1 MKILSTNTY
10 AVAKDLSSVT
20 DRGVE
25 QPAESVQMTGKQV
38 EKIWSSV
45 ENLYKTGNH
54 PMISLCIRRRGQVV
68 LNRSIGYARGLNP
81 EEGIE
86 KQIAKVDTPVCL
98 FSATKLVTAML
109 IHLFD
114 EKGIINLLDPIS
126 YYIPEYAKHG
136 KRKTTIFH
144 ILSHRGGIP
153 RLEGKID
160 PELLFHKED
169 ILQRLYDAK
178 PMSVSNSQLAYHA
191 VTAGYILGEVLER
204 VTGQDLKTLLHE
216 HFAKPLGLSYFNYGL
231 ADQYKNQVAKNYETG
246 LYSKF
251 FTDQY
256 LNHLLGAD
264 LKTVVDVTNDP
275 RFMDVIS
282 PAANIFTSAE
292 QMNRFMQMLL
302 NGGEYEGKRIMT
314 PQTVFRATLPSSGFM
329 LDRSLLVPM
338 RYALGPMLGQN
349 PVGLFGPKTG
359 QAFGHLGFS
368 NILCWADPQ
377 RDISVSLLTTGKS
390 ILGTHLPYLAK
401 VLYTISTHCP
411 DLDSSERRRVLFASD
426 QNTMEKV

>member
-1 MKILSTNTY
+1 MKFLSTNTIRIP
-10 AVAKDLSSVT
+10 KDLQSISDV
-20 DRGVE
+20 GVE
-25 QPAESVQMTGKQV
+25 SQAALAGMTSKQV
-38 EKIWSSV
+38 QHIWSSV
-45 ENLYKTGNH
+45 ESLYKTGNH
-54 PMISLCIRRRGQVV
+54 PMISLCLRRQGKVV
-68 LNRSIGYARGLNP
+68 LNRSIGYSSLGDGRST
-81 EEGIE
+81 EH
-86 KQIAKVDTPVCL
+86 QIANVNTPVCL

-109 IHLFD
+109 VHLLD
-114 EKGIINLLDPIS
+114 EEGTINLLDPIS

-136 KRKTTIFH
+136 KRKTTLFH

-160 PELLFHKED
+160 PELLFNKED
-169 ILQRLYDAK
+169 ILQHLYDAK
-178 PMSVSNSQLAYHA
+178 PISVSNSQLAYHA

-204 VTGQDLKTLLHE
+204 VTGQTLTQLLE
-216 HFAKPLGLSYFNYGL
+216 ERFSKPMGLPYFNYGL
-231 ADQYKNQVAKNYETG
+231 ADDYKAQVAKNYTTG
-246 LYSKF
+246 IHSKI

-264 LKTVVDVTNDP
+264 LETVVNVTNDP

-292 QMNRFMQMLL
+292 QMSAFMQMLL
-302 NGGEYEGKRIMT
+302 NGGEYNGKRIMA
-314 PQTVFRATLPSSGFM
+314 PQTVFRATIPTTGFT
-329 LDRSLLVPM
+329 LDRSILVPM
-338 RYALGPMLGQN
+338 RYALGPMLGHN

-390 ILGTHLPYLAK
+390 VLGTHLPALAK
-401 VLYTISTHCP
+401 VLYTISTQCP
-411 DLDSSERRRVLFASD
+411 NIDPTTRRRVLFGSD
-426 QNTMEKV
+426 QNTMEKI

>member
-1 MKILSTNTY
+1 MKILSTNT
-10 AVAKDLSSVT
+10 VKVPRDLSTIT
-20 DRGVE
+20 DCGHE
-25 QPAESVQMTGKQV
+25 DALDLTGMNTKQV
-38 EKIWSSV
+38 QHIWSSV

-54 PMISLCIRRRGQVV
+54 PMISMCLRRQGKIV
-68 LNRSIGYARGLNP
+68 LNRSIGYRQLGDGKSSQHQVAT
-81 EEGIE
+81 
-86 KQIAKVDTPVCL
+86 VDTPVCL

-109 IHLFD
+109 VHLLD
-114 EKGIINLLDPIS
+114 EEGTINLLDPIS

-136 KRKTTIFH
+136 KRKTTLFH

-153 RLEGKID
+153 RLDGKID
-160 PELLFHKED
+160 PELLFNKAD
-169 ILQRLYDAK
+169 ILQHLYDAK

-204 VTGQDLKTLLHE
+204 VTGQTLTQLLE
-216 HFAKPLGLSYFNYGL
+216 ERFAKPMGLSYFNYGL
-231 ADQYKNQVAKNYETG
+231 AEEYKDQVAKNYTTG
-246 LYSKF
+246 IYSKI

-264 LKTVVDVTNDP
+264 LQTVVDVTNDP

-292 QMNRFMQMLL
+292 QINAFMQMLL
-302 NGGEYEGKRIMT
+302 NGGEYNGKRIMT
-314 PQTVFRATLPSSGFM
+314 PQTVFRATIPTSGFM

-390 ILGTHLPYLAK
+390 VLGTHIPALAK
-401 VLYTISTHCP
+401 FLYHISTQCP
-411 DLDSSERRRVLFASD
+411 NIDPTKRRKVLFGSD
-426 QNTMEKV
+426 QNTMEMI